1 MERTMTVLDNDQDP
15 RVIITVYDE
24 MTDRFIKAPT
34 VETTWPEVMTT
45 FVQVLNG
52 LGYII
57 DPIKAD
63 EAIQKLALENS
74 KNG

>member
-1 MERTMTVLDNDQDP
+1 MTTILDSENEP

-24 MTDRFIKAPT
+24 LTERFIKAPT

-52 LGYII
+52 MGYII

-63 EAIQKLALENS
+63 KAINDLALENS
-74 KNG
+74 KDG